1 MRILRVTLLSTEP
14 TKAETVEQDVS
25 CCPAALDQMASK
37 AEALDGRPPVTERFA
52 RLREAHHA
60 VTDVIVMEPL
70 ELVRDAGSIG
80 DRPLELRPR
89 RDPVVAHSYNRP

>member
-1 MRILRVTLLSTEP
+1 MLRRGERTRV
-14 TKAETVEQDVS
+14 KTVEQDVS
-25 CCPAALDQMASK
+25 SCPAGLEQMASK
-37 AEALDGRPPVTERFA
+37 AEALDGHPPVTERFA

-60 VTDVIVMEPL
+60 VTDVIVKEPL

-89 RDPVVAHSYNRP
+89 RQPVVGRCFRLG